1 MTTSDTLI
9 DRLFDGRYRITRK
22 LGAGGMAN
30 VYLAE
35 DQELGRRVAIKILN
49 ERHANDD
56 QFVERFRREAKNAA
70 GLSHPNVVSIYD
82 RGEAEGTYYIAMEYV
97 EGRTLKDLI
106 LTRGPSPIG
115 IAIDYTRQILQALRF
130 AHRAGIVHR
139 DIKPHNVIVDGDGRV
154 KVADFGIARAGASQM
169 TEAGSIIGTAQYLS
183 PEQARG
189 APVDQ
194 TSDLYSVGIVL
205 YELLTGT
212 VPFNGDTPVEIA
224 MKHLSQTP
232 EPPSSKRHDVPPD
245 LDKIVLRALAKDP
258 SDRYASAEEM
268 DADLDRVGRG
278 LGVAPE
284 TAEAATTVL
293 AGVGATSA
301 GTAATMVRDAQTGQ
315 TRYQPGRYY
324 EYDEVRPRQRSLW
337 PWLIGLGLVLAAILG
352 GIFVYERIQDQLAA
366 AQPVV
371 VPDVRGIKESNA
383 VQQVSEK
390 GLDPEVQRKPDNE
403 TPVGL
408 VSSQDPLPGRKV
420 DKGEIV
426 VIVVST
432 GKVKT
437 KVPNVVGRSQAEAL
451 QALSDAHLRW
461 NVVDVFSDKESGIVT
476 GQDPKAGQHV
486 VEGAVVRINV
496 SKGSKP
502 VQVPNVVGQP
512 YQSAEST
519 LQGVGF
525 VVARQEV
532 DSEAPT
538 GNVISQ
544 SPAPGNTAAKGST
557 VTLQV
562 SKGPQTT
569 ALPDVTN
576 QDVDSATA
584 ALEAAGFK
592 VKVVRQDT
600 DDPLQDNV
608 VISQAPEAG
617 TEAKPNSTVTLTV
630 GRFVEATPPPTD
642 TTSTDTTTT
651 PAPTTPATTTP

>member
-9 DRLFDGRYRITRK
+9 DRLFDNRYRITRK

-245 LDKIVLRALAKDP
+245 LDKVVLRALAKDP
-258 SDRYASAEEM
+258 ADRYASAEEM

-301 GTAATMVRDAQTGQ
+301 GTAATMIQRAQTAEG
-315 TRYQPGRYY
+315 RYQPGRYY
-324 EYDEVRPRQRSLW
+324 EYDEVRPRRRSLW
-337 PWLIGLGLVLAAILG
+337 PWLIGLGLVLAAIVG
-352 GIFVYERIQDQLAA
+352 GIFVYDRIQNQLDAA
-366 AQPVV
+366 KPVV

-383 VQQVSEK
+383 VQQVSDK
-390 GLDPEVQRKPDNE
+390 GLEPEVQRKPDNE

-426 VIVVST
+426 VIAVST
-432 GKVKT
+432 GKAKT

-461 NVVDVFSDKESGIVT
+461 NVVAVFSDKEVGIVT
-476 GQDPKAGQHV
+476 GQEPKAGERV

-512 YQSAEST
+512 YASAEST

-532 DSEAPT
+532 DSEAPA

-544 SPAPGNTAAKGST
+544 SPAPGNTASKGST

-592 VKVVRQDT
+592 VKVVRRDT

-608 VISQAPEAG
+608 VISQAPDAG
-617 TEAKPNSTVTLTV
+617 TEAKPGATVTLTV
-630 GRFVEATPPPTD
+630 GRFVEAAPPPPTD
-642 TTSTDTTTT
+642 TSTTDTTTT
-651 PAPTTPATTTP
+651 PAPTTP